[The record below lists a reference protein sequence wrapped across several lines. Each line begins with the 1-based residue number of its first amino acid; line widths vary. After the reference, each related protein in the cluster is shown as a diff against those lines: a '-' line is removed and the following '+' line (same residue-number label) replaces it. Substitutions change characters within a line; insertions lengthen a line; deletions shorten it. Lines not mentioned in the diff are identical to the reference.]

1 MPTPLLKPHTTRWL
15 VFSFVFAL
23 LLELLPIEMAGWH
36 WLPNW
41 VGVLVIYWTLH
52 LPRTFGIGL
61 ACALGL
67 LTDMASASLFGQ
79 HALVFS
85 LLSYLVL
92 IRQRQMVMYSML
104 QQVLVVLGLML
115 LSQALT
121 VVVRLATGSAFIG
134 WGYFAASFV
143 AAAVWPLLSH
153 VLALSLQPSKQR

>member
-15 VFSFVFAL
+15 VLSFLLAL
-23 LLELLPIEMAGWH
+23 LLELLPIEMTGWH

-92 IRQRQMVMYSML
+92 IRQRQMVM
-104 QQVLVVLGLML
+104 
-115 LSQALT
+115 
-121 VVVRLATGSAFIG
+121 
-134 WGYFAASFV
+134 
-143 AAAVWPLLSH
+143 
-153 VLALSLQPSKQR
+153 